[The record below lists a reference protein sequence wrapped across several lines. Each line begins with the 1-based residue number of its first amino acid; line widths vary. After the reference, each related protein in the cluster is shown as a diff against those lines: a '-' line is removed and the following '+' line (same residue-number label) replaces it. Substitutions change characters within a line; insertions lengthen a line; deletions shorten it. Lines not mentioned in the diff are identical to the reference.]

1 MKDSIDCLDVLRL
14 FDEGAGASGADAT
27 DAQTGDAGKE
37 SGSVGNF
44 RTKNGRGKRAGKF
57 ENVLFGKQETE
68 MTGEKSKN
76 DGSGG
81 EEQHTNGDG
90 ADGVSG
96 EKSGSSA
103 EEIDRDAAFD
113 KLIKGEYKEQF
124 QNRTRQIIDRRFRA
138 QREQQETIESQ
149 KKVIDRLRDLFP
161 DAKNEQELLSALEN
175 DKEIW
180 RGVAEAN
187 GMQEDQ
193 YLKFKQLQRKDRERA
208 MLDARRQGEAEAQR
222 IVQEWRAQEN
232 SLKEKYPEFSLDSEM
247 QNEQFAR
254 MLKSGVP
261 VEHAYHVMHLKEHE
275 KQLEERV
282 RKDTEKKVTDHIRAR
297 GQRAQ
302 ENISGSASAMIVKD
316 DVNALSKS
324 ERAEIARRARMGEK
338 IVL

>member
-193 YLKFKQLQRKDRERA
+193 YLKFKQLQRKDRERT
-208 MLDARRQGEAEAQR
+208 MLDARRQGE
-222 IVQEWRAQEN
+222 
-232 SLKEKYPEFSLDSEM
+232 
-247 QNEQFAR
+247 
-254 MLKSGVP
+254 
-261 VEHAYHVMHLKEHE
+261 
-275 KQLEERV
+275 
-282 RKDTEKKVTDHIRAR
+282 
-297 GQRAQ
+297 
-302 ENISGSASAMIVKD
+302 GSAS
-316 DVNALSKS
+316 
-324 ERAEIARRARMGEK
+324 
-338 IVL
+338 

>member
-1 MKDSIDCLDVLRL
+1 MS
-14 FDEGAGASGADAT
+14 
-27 DAQTGDAGKE
+27 
-37 SGSVGNF
+37 
-44 RTKNGRGKRAGKF
+44 
-57 ENVLFGKQETE
+57 
-68 MTGEKSKN
+68 GEKAQN

-90 ADGVSG
+90 ADGVFG

-161 DAKNEQELLSALEN
+161 DAKNEKELLSALEN

-193 YLKFKQLQRKDRERA
+193 YLKFKQLQRKDRERT

-261 VEHAYHVMHLKEHE
+261 VEHAYHVMHLKEHD